1 MVIFNIGNKQIKYNY
16 PETASDI
23 TLEQYIYF
31 AKFLLPEHPKVELEA
46 IQYLNERDAVYQ
58 KILPYAK
65 KLKVITKDTLQ
76 FTVIIEIEDI
86 LKNQEVKD
94 NVRRF
99 LPPLMTQWRTNDEQL
114 NQRLEIMDEVWEA
127 KERYPYMAKVVNYF
141 TGIPLDACFGKVADS
156 LELKYLVFIYSKI
169 MSAINTPTETKYK
182 QLYDFNGKVYTLPE
196 RLMEKSTLLEFTMA
210 AQYDK
215 AMNQVKNG
223 EPEGLL
229 NIMAVLL
236 KPLGEDYSDELF
248 EQNKVDFLQMSLQTS
263 YEVAFFLT
271 KLSERYMLDLQTS
284 MLERAMV
291 NLN

>member
-31 AKFLLPEHPKVELEA
+31 AKFLLPEHPKIELEA

-65 KLKVITKDTLQ
+65 KLKVTTKDTLQ

-127 KERYPYMAKVVNYF
+127 NVRYPYMAKVVNYF

-156 LELKYLVFIYSKI
+156 LELKYLVYIYTKI
-169 MSAINTPTETKYK
+169 MNAINTPTETKYK
-182 QLYDFNGKVYTLPE
+182 QLYDFNGKVYTLPD

-215 AMNQVKNG
+215 AMNQVRNG
-223 EPEGLL
+223 DPEGLL

-248 EQNKVDFLQMSLQTS
+248 EKNKVDFLQMSLQTS

-271 KLSERYMLDLQTS
+271 KLSEKYMVDLQTS
-284 MLERAMV
+284 MLEKAMA

>member
-1 MVIFNIGNKQIKYNY
+1 MVIFNIGNKQVKYNY

-46 IQYLNERDAVYQ
+46 IQYMNDRDAVYK

-76 FTVIIEIEDI
+76 FTVIIELEDI
-86 LKNQEVKD
+86 LKNKEVKD

-127 KERYPYMAKVVNYF
+127 NVRYPYMAKVVNYF

-156 LELKYLVFIYSKI
+156 LELKYLVYIYTKI
-169 MSAINTPTETKYK
+169 MNAINTPTETKYK

-223 EPEGLL
+223 DPQGLL

>member
-16 PETASDI
+16 AETAEDI

-31 AKFLLPEHPKVELEA
+31 AKFLLPQHPKVELEA
-46 IQYLNERDAVYQ
+46 IQYMNERDAVYQ

-65 KLKVITKDTLQ
+65 KLKVDSKNVQQINLVYDLSKILQ
-76 FTVIIEIEDI
+76 E
-86 LKNQEVKD
+86 NEVKD

-99 LPPLMTQWRTNDEQL
+99 LPPLISQWNELDKELTN
-114 NQRLEIMDEVWEA
+114 RLEIMDEVWEA
-127 KERYPYMAKVVNYF
+127 NVRYPYMAKVVNYF

-156 LELKYLVFIYSKI
+156 LELKYLVYIYTKI
-169 MSAINTPTETKYK
+169 MNAINTPTETKYK

-248 EQNKVDFLQMSLQTS
+248 EKNKVDFLQMSLQTS

-271 KLSERYMLDLQTS
+271 KLSEKYMVDLQNS
-284 MLERAMV
+284 MLEKAMA

>member
-31 AKFLLPEHPKVELEA
+31 AKFLLPQHPKVELEA
-46 IQYLNERDAVYQ
+46 IQYMNERDAVYQ

-76 FTVIIEIEDI
+76 FTVIIELEDI
-86 LKNQEVKD
+86 LKNKEVKD

-99 LPPLMTQWRTNDEQL
+99 LPPLMVQWRTNDEQL

-127 KERYPYMAKVVNYF
+127 KERYPYMAKLVNYF

>member
-16 PETASDI
+16 PETAEDI

-31 AKFLLPEHPKVELEA
+31 AKYLLPEHPKTELEA
-46 IQYLNERDAVYQ
+46 IQYMNDRDALYK

-65 KLKVITKDTLQ
+65 KLKVKVTGFEQLY
-76 FTVIIEIEDI
+76 VI
-86 LKNQEVKD
+86 LKLEYTLEKEEVKD

-99 LPPLMTQWRTNDEQL
+99 LPPLISQWRSNDEQL
-114 NQRLEIMDEVWEA
+114 TQRLEIMDEVWEA
-127 KERYPYMAKVVNYF
+127 RERYPYMAKVVNYF

-156 LELKYLVFIYSKI
+156 LELKYLVYIYGKI
-169 MSAINTPTETKYK
+169 MNAINTPAETKYK

-223 EPEGLL
+223 DPQGLL

-271 KLSERYMLDLQTS
+271 KLSEKYTLDLQTS
-284 MLERAMV
+284 MLQRAME

>member
-31 AKFLLPEHPKVELEA
+31 AKFLLPQHPKVELEA

-76 FTVIIEIEDI
+76 FTVIIELEDI
-86 LKNQEVKD
+86 LKNKEVKD

-114 NQRLEIMDEVWEA
+114 NQRLETMDEVWEA
-127 KERYPYMAKVVNYF
+127 HVRYPYMAKVVNYF

-223 EPEGLL
+223 DPEGLL

-284 MLERAMV
+284 MLEKAMV

>member
-31 AKFLLPEHPKVELEA
+31 AKFLLPQHPKVEIEA

-65 KLKVITKDTLQ
+65 KLKVITKYALQ
-76 FTVIIEIEDI
+76 FTVIIELEDI
-86 LKNQEVKD
+86 LKNKEVKD

-99 LPPLMTQWRTNDEQL
+99 LPPLMVQWRTNDEQL

-127 KERYPYMAKVVNYF
+127 NVRYPYMAKVVNYF

-223 EPEGLL
+223 DPEGLL

-284 MLERAMV
+284 MLEKAMV

>member
-46 IQYLNERDAVYQ
+46 IQYLNDRDAVYQ

-65 KLKVITKDTLQ
+65 KLKVTTKDVNQITMINQLNN
-76 FTVIIEIEDI
+76 I
-86 LKNQEVKD
+86 LNTQEVKD

-99 LPPLMTQWRTNDEQL
+99 LPSLMVQWRTNDDEL
-114 NQRLEIMDEVWEA
+114 GTRLQIMDEVWEA
-127 KERYPYMAKVVNYF
+127 NVRYPYIAKVVNYF

-156 LELKYLVFIYSKI
+156 LELKYLVYIYTKI
-169 MSAINTPTETKYK
+169 MNAINTPTETKYK

-248 EQNKVDFLQMSLQTS
+248 EKNKVDFLQMSLQTS

-271 KLSERYMLDLQTS
+271 KLSEKYTLGLQTS
-284 MLERAMV
+284 MLEKAMA

>member
-31 AKFLLPEHPKVELEA
+31 AKFLLPQHPKVELEA
-46 IQYLNERDAVYQ
+46 IQYLNERDSVYK

-86 LKNQEVKD
+86 LKNKEVKD

-114 NQRLEIMDEVWEA
+114 NQLLEIMDEVWEA
-127 KERYPYMAKVVNYF
+127 NVRYPYMAKVVNYF

-156 LELKYLVFIYSKI
+156 LELKYLVYIYTKI
-169 MSAINTPTETKYK
+169 MNAINTPTETKYK

-284 MLERAMV
+284 MLEKAMV

>member
-1 MVIFNIGNKQIKYNY
+1 MVVFNIGNKQIKYNY

-46 IQYLNERDAVYQ
+46 IQYMNERDSVYQ

-65 KLKVITKDTLQ
+65 KLKVGTKDVNQITMINQLNN
-76 FTVIIEIEDI
+76 I
-86 LKNQEVKD
+86 LNTQEVKD

-99 LPPLMTQWRTNDEQL
+99 LPPLMVQWQTNDDEL
-114 NQRLEIMDEVWEA
+114 GTRLQIMDEVWEA

-236 KPLGEDYSDELF
+236 KPLGENYSDELF

-284 MLERAMV
+284 ILERAMA

>member
-16 PETASDI
+16 PETAEDI

-31 AKFLLPEHPKVELEA
+31 AKFLLPEHPKTELEA
-46 IQYLNERDAVYQ
+46 IQYMNDRDALYK

-65 KLKVITKDTLQ
+65 KLKVKETGFEQLY
-76 FTVIIEIEDI
+76 VI
-86 LKNQEVKD
+86 LKLEYTLEREEVKD

-99 LPPLMTQWRTNDEQL
+99 LPPLISQWRSNDEQL
-114 NQRLEIMDEVWEA
+114 TQRLEIMDEVWEA

-156 LELKYLVFIYSKI
+156 LELKYLVYIYGKI
-169 MSAINTPTETKYK
+169 MNAINTPAETKYK

-223 EPEGLL
+223 DPQGLL

-271 KLSERYMLDLQTS
+271 KLSERFTLDLQTS
-284 MLERAMV
+284 MLQRAME

>member
-16 PETASDI
+16 PETAADI

-31 AKFLLPEHPKVELEA
+31 AKFLLPEHPKTELEA
-46 IQYLNERDAVYQ
+46 IQYMNDRDALYK

-65 KLKVITKDTLQ
+65 KLKVKVTGFEQLY
-76 FTVIIEIEDI
+76 VI
-86 LKNQEVKD
+86 LKLEYTLEREEVKD

-99 LPPLMTQWRTNDEQL
+99 LPPLISQWRSNDEQL
-114 NQRLEIMDEVWEA
+114 TQRLEIMDEVWEA

-141 TGIPLDACFGKVADS
+141 TGIPLEACFGKVADS
-156 LELKYLVFIYSKI
+156 LELKYLVYIYGKI
-169 MSAINTPTETKYK
+169 MNAINTPAETKYK

-223 EPEGLL
+223 DPQGLL

-271 KLSERYMLDLQTS
+271 KLSEKYTLDLQTS
-284 MLERAMV
+284 MLQRAME

>member
-16 PETASDI
+16 PETAADI

-31 AKFLLPEHPKVELEA
+31 AKFLLPMHPKVELEA
-46 IQYLNERDAVYQ
+46 IQYMNDRDAVYE

-65 KLKVITKDTLQ
+65 KLKVNLKNAMQ
-76 FTVIIEIEDI
+76 TVIIMVEDI
-86 LKNQEVKD
+86 LKNKEVKD

-99 LPPLMTQWRTNDEQL
+99 LPPLMVQWRTNDEQL
-114 NQRLEIMDEVWEA
+114 RQRLEIMDEVWEA

-156 LELKYLVFIYSKI
+156 LELKYLVYIYGKV
-169 MSAINTPTETKYK
+169 MNAINTPAETKYK

-215 AMNQVKNG
+215 AMNQFKNG
-223 EPEGLL
+223 DPAGLL

-236 KPLGEDYSDELF
+236 KPLSEDYSDELF

-271 KLSERYMLDLQTS
+271 KLSEKYTLDLQTS
-284 MLERAMV
+284 MLQRAME

>member
-1 MVIFNIGNKQIKYNY
+1 MVIFNIGNKQVKYNY
-16 PETASDI
+16 PETAADN

-31 AKFLLPEHPKVELEA
+31 AKFLLPQHPKVEIEA
-46 IQYLNERDAVYQ
+46 IQYMNERDAVYE

-65 KLKVITKDTLQ
+65 KLKVGTKDVYQ
-76 FTVIIEIEDI
+76 SIVIIELENI
-86 LKNQEVKD
+86 LNTQEVKD

-99 LPPLMTQWRTNDEQL
+99 LPPLMVQWRTNDEQFR
-114 NQRLEIMDEVWEA
+114 QRLEIMDEVWEA

-156 LELKYLVFIYSKI
+156 LELKYLVYIYSKI
-169 MSAINTPTETKYK
+169 MNAINTPSETKYK

-223 EPEGLL
+223 DPQGLL

-271 KLSERYMLDLQTS
+271 KLSERYTLDLQTS
-284 MLERAMV
+284 MLQRAMV

>member
-31 AKFLLPEHPKVELEA
+31 AKFLLPQHPKVELEA
-46 IQYLNERDAVYQ
+46 IQYMNDRDALYK

-65 KLKVITKDTLQ
+65 KLRVKVTGFEQLY
-76 FTVIIEIEDI
+76 VI
-86 LKNQEVKD
+86 LKLEYTLEQEEVKD

-99 LPPLMTQWRTNDEQL
+99 LPPLISQWRSNDEQL
-114 NQRLEIMDEVWEA
+114 TQRLEIMDEVWEA

-156 LELKYLVFIYSKI
+156 LELKYLVYIYGKI
-169 MSAINTPTETKYK
+169 MNAINTPAETKYK

-223 EPEGLL
+223 DPQGLL

-271 KLSERYMLDLQTS
+271 KLSEKYTLDLQTS
-284 MLERAMV
+284 MLQRAME

>member
-1 MVIFNIGNKQIKYNY
+1 MVIFNIGNKQVKYNY

-23 TLEQYIYF
+23 TLKQYIYF
-31 AKFLLPEHPKVELEA
+31 TKFLLPEHPKVELEA

-65 KLKVITKDTLQ
+65 KLKVGTKDVNQ
-76 FTVIIEIEDI
+76 SIVIIELENI
-86 LKNQEVKD
+86 LNTQEVKD

-99 LPPLMTQWRTNDEQL
+99 LPPLMFQWRTNDEQL
-114 NQRLEIMDEVWEA
+114 NQRLEFMNEVWEA
-127 KERYPYMAKVVNYF
+127 KERYPYMAKVVSYF

-156 LELKYLVFIYSKI
+156 LELKYLVYIYTKI
-169 MSAINTPTETKYK
+169 MNAINTPTETKYK

-223 EPEGLL
+223 DPEGLL

-236 KPLGEDYSDELF
+236 KPLGEDYSDEIF

-271 KLSERYMLDLQTS
+271 KLSEKFTLDLQTS

>member
-1 MVIFNIGNKQIKYNY
+1 M
-16 PETASDI
+16 
-23 TLEQYIYF
+23 
-31 AKFLLPEHPKVELEA
+31 
-46 IQYLNERDAVYQ
+46 NERDAVYH

-86 LKNQEVKD
+86 LKNKEVKD

-99 LPPLMTQWRTNDEQL
+99 LPPLMVQWRTNDEQL
-114 NQRLEIMDEVWEA
+114 NQRLEIMDKVWEA
-127 KERYPYMAKVVNYF
+127 NVRYPYMAKVVNYF

-156 LELKYLVFIYSKI
+156 LELKYLVYIYTKI
-169 MSAINTPTETKYK
+169 MNAINTPTETKYK

-284 MLERAMV
+284 MLERAMA

>member
-16 PETASDI
+16 PETAEDI

-31 AKFLLPEHPKVELEA
+31 AKFLLPEHPKTELEA
-46 IQYLNERDAVYQ
+46 IQYMNDRDALYK

-65 KLKVITKDTLQ
+65 KLKVKVTGFEQLY
-76 FTVIIEIEDI
+76 VI
-86 LKNQEVKD
+86 LKIEYRLEREEVKD

-99 LPPLMTQWRTNDEQL
+99 LPPLISQWRTNDEQL
-114 NQRLEIMDEVWEA
+114 TQHLEIMDEVWEA

-156 LELKYLVFIYSKI
+156 LELKYLVYIYGKI
-169 MSAINTPTETKYK
+169 MNAINTPAETKYK

-223 EPEGLL
+223 DPQGLL

-271 KLSERYMLDLQTS
+271 KLSEKYTLDLQTS
-284 MLERAMV
+284 MLQRAME

>member
-1 MVIFNIGNKQIKYNY
+1 MVVFNIGNKAIKYNY
-16 PETASDI
+16 PETAADI

-31 AKFLLPEHPKVELEA
+31 AKFLLPEHPKTELEA
-46 IQYLNERDAVYQ
+46 IQYMNDRDALYK

-65 KLKVITKDTLQ
+65 KLKVKVTGFEQLY
-76 FTVIIEIEDI
+76 VI
-86 LKNQEVKD
+86 LKLEYTLEREEVKD

-99 LPPLMTQWRTNDEQL
+99 LPPLISQWRSNDEQL
-114 NQRLEIMDEVWEA
+114 TQRLEIMDEVWEA

-141 TGIPLDACFGKVADS
+141 TGIPLEACFGKVADS
-156 LELKYLVFIYSKI
+156 LELKYLVYIYGKI
-169 MSAINTPTETKYK
+169 MNAINTPAETKYK

-223 EPEGLL
+223 DPQGLL

-263 YEVAFFLT
+263 YEAAFFLT
-271 KLSERYMLDLQTS
+271 KLSEKYTLDLQTS
-284 MLERAMV
+284 MLQRAME

>member
-16 PETASDI
+16 PETAEDI

-31 AKFLLPEHPKVELEA
+31 AKFLLPEHPKTELEA
-46 IQYLNERDAVYQ
+46 IQYMNDRDALYK

-65 KLKVITKDTLQ
+65 KLKVKVTGFEQLY
-76 FTVIIEIEDI
+76 VI
-86 LKNQEVKD
+86 LKLEYTLEREEVKD

-99 LPPLMTQWRTNDEQL
+99 LPPLISQWRSNDEQL
-114 NQRLEIMDEVWEA
+114 TQRLEIMDEVWEA

-141 TGIPLDACFGKVADS
+141 TGIPLEACFGKVADS
-156 LELKYLVFIYSKI
+156 LELKYLVYIYGKI
-169 MSAINTPTETKYK
+169 MNAINTPAETKYK

-223 EPEGLL
+223 DPQGLL

-271 KLSERYMLDLQTS
+271 KLSERYTLDLQTS
-284 MLERAMV
+284 MLQRAME

>member
-1 MVIFNIGNKQIKYNY
+1 MVIFNIGNKQNKYNY

-31 AKFLLPEHPKVELEA
+31 AKFLLPQHPKVEIEA
-46 IQYLNERDAVYQ
+46 IQYLNDRDAVYQ

-65 KLKVITKDTLQ
+65 KLKVKVTGFEQLY
-76 FTVIIEIEDI
+76 VI
-86 LKNQEVKD
+86 LKLEYTLEQEEVKD

-99 LPPLMTQWRTNDEQL
+99 LPPLIMQWRTNDEQL

-127 KERYPYMAKVVNYF
+127 NVRYPYMAKVVNYF

-156 LELKYLVFIYSKI
+156 LELKYLVYIYTKI
-169 MSAINTPTETKYK
+169 MNAINTPTETKYK

-223 EPEGLL
+223 DPEGLL

-236 KPLGEDYSDELF
+236 KPLGENYSDELF
-248 EQNKVDFLQMSLQTS
+248 EKNKVDFLQMSLQTS

-271 KLSERYMLDLQTS
+271 KLSEKYTLDLQTS
-284 MLERAMV
+284 MLERAMA

>member
-1 MVIFNIGNKQIKYNY
+1 MVIFNIGNKQNKYNY

-31 AKFLLPEHPKVELEA
+31 AKFLLPEHPKVEIEA
-46 IQYLNERDAVYQ
+46 IKYLNERDAVYQ
-58 KILPYAK
+58 KIIPYAK
-65 KLKVITKDTLQ
+65 KLKVITKNALQ

-127 KERYPYMAKVVNYF
+127 NVRYPYMAKVVNYF

-156 LELKYLVFIYSKI
+156 LELKYLVYIYTKI
-169 MSAINTPTETKYK
+169 MNAINTPTETKYK
-182 QLYDFNGKVYTLPE
+182 QLYDFNGKVYTLPD

-215 AMNQVKNG
+215 AMNQVRNG
-223 EPEGLL
+223 DPEGLL

-236 KPLGEDYSDELF
+236 KPLGEEYSDELF
-248 EQNKVDFLQMSLQTS
+248 EQNKIDFLQMSLQS
-263 YEVAFFLT
+263 AYEVAFFLT
-271 KLSERYMLDLQTS
+271 KLSEKYMLDLQTS
-284 MLERAMV
+284 MLERAME

>member
-31 AKFLLPEHPKVELEA
+31 AKFLLPQHPKVELEA
-46 IQYLNERDAVYQ
+46 IQYLNDRDAVYE

-65 KLKVITKDTLQ
+65 KLKVDSKNVQQINLVYDLGKILQ
-76 FTVIIEIEDI
+76 E
-86 LKNQEVKD
+86 NEVKD

-99 LPPLMTQWRTNDEQL
+99 LPSLISQWNELDKELTN
-114 NQRLEIMDEVWEA
+114 RLEIMDEVWEA
-127 KERYPYMAKVVNYF
+127 NVRYPYMAKVVNYF

-156 LELKYLVFIYSKI
+156 LELKYLVYIYTKI
-169 MSAINTPTETKYK
+169 MNAINTPTETKYK

-215 AMNQVKNG
+215 AMNQVRNG
-223 EPEGLL
+223 DPEGLL

-248 EQNKVDFLQMSLQTS
+248 EKNKVDFLQMSLQTS

-284 MLERAMV
+284 MLEKAMA

>member
-16 PETASDI
+16 PETAADI

-31 AKFLLPEHPKVELEA
+31 AKFLLPEHPKTELEA
-46 IQYLNERDAVYQ
+46 IQYMNDRDALYK

-65 KLKVITKDTLQ
+65 KLKVEVKKIEQ
-76 FTVIIEIEDI
+76 IFVIGELEDI
-86 LKNQEVKD
+86 LKNKEVKD

-99 LPPLMTQWRTNDEQL
+99 LPPLISQWTTNDYEL
-114 NQRLEIMDEVWEA
+114 GTRLKIMDEVWEA

-141 TGIPLDACFGKVADS
+141 TGIPLEACFGKVADS
-156 LELKYLVFIYSKI
+156 LELKYLVYIYGKI
-169 MSAINTPTETKYK
+169 MNAINTPAETKYK

-223 EPEGLL
+223 DPAGLL

-271 KLSERYMLDLQTS
+271 KLSEKYTLDLQTS
-284 MLERAMV
+284 MLQRAME

>member
-1 MVIFNIGNKQIKYNY
+1 MVIFNIGNKQVKYNY

-31 AKFLLPEHPKVELEA
+31 AKFLLPQHPKVELEA
-46 IQYLNERDAVYQ
+46 IQYMNDRDAVYQ

-65 KLKVITKDTLQ
+65 KLKVEVKKIEQ
-76 FTVIIEIEDI
+76 IFVIGELEDI

-127 KERYPYMAKVVNYF
+127 NVRYPYMAKVVNYF

-223 EPEGLL
+223 DPQGLL

-271 KLSERYMLDLQTS
+271 KLSEKYTLDLQTS
-284 MLERAMV
+284 MLQRAME

>member
-16 PETASDI
+16 PETAEDI

-31 AKFLLPEHPKVELEA
+31 AKFLLPEHPKTELEA
-46 IQYLNERDAVYQ
+46 IQYMNDRDALYK

-65 KLKVITKDTLQ
+65 KLKVKVTGFEQLY
-76 FTVIIEIEDI
+76 VI
-86 LKNQEVKD
+86 LKLEYTLEREEVKD

-99 LPPLMTQWRTNDEQL
+99 LPPLISQWRSNDEQL
-114 NQRLEIMDEVWEA
+114 TQRLEIMDEVWEA

-141 TGIPLDACFGKVADS
+141 TGIPLEACFGKVADS
-156 LELKYLVFIYSKI
+156 LELKYLVYIYGKI
-169 MSAINTPTETKYK
+169 MNAINTPAETKYK

-223 EPEGLL
+223 DPQGLL

-271 KLSERYMLDLQTS
+271 KLSEKFTLDLQTS
-284 MLERAMV
+284 MLQRAME

>member
-46 IQYLNERDAVYQ
+46 IQYMNERDAVYQ

-86 LKNQEVKD
+86 LKNKEVKD

-127 KERYPYMAKVVNYF
+127 NVRYPYMAKVVNYF

-156 LELKYLVFIYSKI
+156 LELKYLVYIYGKI
-169 MSAINTPTETKYK
+169 MNAINTPTETKYK

-223 EPEGLL
+223 DPEGLL

-284 MLERAMV
+284 MLERAMA

>member
-65 KLKVITKDTLQ
+65 KLKVITKDALQ
-76 FTVIIEIEDI
+76 FTVIIELEDI
-86 LKNQEVKD
+86 LKNKEVKD

-127 KERYPYMAKVVNYF
+127 NVRYPYMAKVVNYF

-196 RLMEKSTLLEFTMA
+196 RYMEKSTLLEFTMA

-284 MLERAMV
+284 MLQKAMA

>member
-16 PETASDI
+16 PETAEDI

-31 AKFLLPEHPKVELEA
+31 AKFLLPEHPKTELEA
-46 IQYLNERDAVYQ
+46 IQYMNDRDAVYE

-65 KLKVITKDTLQ
+65 KLKVNLKNAMQ
-76 FTVIIEIEDI
+76 TVIIEVEDI
-86 LKNQEVKD
+86 LKNKEVKD

-114 NQRLEIMDEVWEA
+114 RQRLEIMDEVWEA
-127 KERYPYMAKVVNYF
+127 NVRYPYMAKVVNYF

-156 LELKYLVFIYSKI
+156 LELKYLVYIYTKI
-169 MSAINTPTETKYK
+169 MNAINTPTETKYK

-223 EPEGLL
+223 DPQGLL

-236 KPLGEDYSDELF
+236 KPLVEDYSDELF

-271 KLSERYMLDLQTS
+271 KLSEKYTLDLQTS
-284 MLERAMV
+284 MLQRAME

>member
-16 PETASDI
+16 PETAEDI

-31 AKFLLPEHPKVELEA
+31 AKYLLPEHPKTELEA
-46 IQYLNERDAVYQ
+46 IQYMNDRDSLYK

-65 KLKVITKDTLQ
+65 KLKIKVTGFEQLY
-76 FTVIIEIEDI
+76 VI
-86 LKNQEVKD
+86 LKLEYTLEREEVKD

-99 LPPLMTQWRTNDEQL
+99 LPPLISQWRSNDEQL
-114 NQRLEIMDEVWEA
+114 TQRLEIMDEVWEA

-141 TGIPLDACFGKVADS
+141 TGIPLEACFGKVADS
-156 LELKYLVFIYSKI
+156 LELKYLVYIYGKI
-169 MSAINTPTETKYK
+169 MNAINTPAETKYK

-223 EPEGLL
+223 DPHGLL

-271 KLSERYMLDLQTS
+271 KLSEKYTLDLQTS
-284 MLERAMV
+284 MLQRAME

>member
-46 IQYLNERDAVYQ
+46 IQYLNDRDAVYQ

-76 FTVIIEIEDI
+76 FTVIIELEDI
-86 LKNQEVKD
+86 LKNKEVKD

-114 NQRLEIMDEVWEA
+114 RQRLEIMDEVWEA
-127 KERYPYMAKVVNYF
+127 NVRYPYMAKVVNYF

-156 LELKYLVFIYSKI
+156 LELKYLVYIYTKI
-169 MSAINTPTETKYK
+169 MNAINTPTETKYK

-271 KLSERYMLDLQTS
+271 KLSERYMVDLQTS
-284 MLERAMV
+284 MLEKAMA

>member
-31 AKFLLPEHPKVELEA
+31 AKFLLPQHPKVELEA
-46 IQYLNERDAVYQ
+46 IQYLNDRDAVYQ

-65 KLKVITKDTLQ
+65 KLKIEVKKIEQIFVIGEL
-76 FTVIIEIEDI
+76 EDI
-86 LKNQEVKD
+86 LKNKEVKD

-99 LPPLMTQWRTNDEQL
+99 LPALLIQWTTNDFEL

-127 KERYPYMAKVVNYF
+127 NVRYPYMAKVVNYF

-156 LELKYLVFIYSKI
+156 LELKYLVYIYTKI
-169 MSAINTPTETKYK
+169 MNAINTPTETKYK

-215 AMNQVKNG
+215 AMNQVRNG
-223 EPEGLL
+223 DPEGLL

-284 MLERAMV
+284 MLEKAMA

>member
-16 PETASDI
+16 PETAADI

-31 AKFLLPEHPKVELEA
+31 AKFLLPEHPKTELEA
-46 IQYLNERDAVYQ
+46 IQYMNDRDALYK

-65 KLKVITKDTLQ
+65 KLKVKVTGFEQLY
-76 FTVIIEIEDI
+76 VI
-86 LKNQEVKD
+86 LKLEYTLEQEEVKD

-99 LPPLMTQWRTNDEQL
+99 LPPLISQWRTNDEQL
-114 NQRLEIMDEVWEA
+114 TQRLEIMDEVWEA

-156 LELKYLVFIYSKI
+156 LELKYLVYIYGKI
-169 MSAINTPTETKYK
+169 MNAINTPAETKYK

-223 EPEGLL
+223 DPQGLL

-271 KLSERYMLDLQTS
+271 KLSEKYTLDLQTS
-284 MLERAMV
+284 MLQRAME

>member
-1 MVIFNIGNKQIKYNY
+1 MVIFNIGNKQVKYNY
-16 PETASDI
+16 PETAADI

-31 AKFLLPEHPKVELEA
+31 AKFLLPQHPKVEIEA
-46 IQYLNERDAVYQ
+46 IQYMNERDAVYE

-65 KLKVITKDTLQ
+65 KLKVGTKDVYQ
-76 FTVIIEIEDI
+76 SIVIIELENI
-86 LKNQEVKD
+86 LNTQEVKD

-99 LPPLMTQWRTNDEQL
+99 LPPLMVQWRTNDEQFR
-114 NQRLEIMDEVWEA
+114 QRLEIMDEVWEA

-156 LELKYLVFIYSKI
+156 LELKYLVYIYSKI
-169 MSAINTPTETKYK
+169 MNAINTPSETKYK

-223 EPEGLL
+223 DPQGLL

-271 KLSERYMLDLQTS
+271 KLSERYTLDLQTS
-284 MLERAMV
+284 MLQRAMV

>member
-1 MVIFNIGNKQIKYNY
+1 MVIFNIGNKQVKYNY
-16 PETASDI
+16 PETAADI

-31 AKFLLPEHPKVELEA
+31 AKFLLPQHPKVEIEA
-46 IQYLNERDAVYQ
+46 IQYMNERDAVYE

-65 KLKVITKDTLQ
+65 KLKVGTKDVYQ
-76 FTVIIEIEDI
+76 SIVIIELENI
-86 LKNQEVKD
+86 LNTQEVKD

-99 LPPLMTQWRTNDEQL
+99 LPPLMVQWRTNDEQF
-114 NQRLEIMDEVWEA
+114 RIMDEVWEA

-169 MSAINTPTETKYK
+169 MNAINTPSETKYK

-223 EPEGLL
+223 DPQGLL

-271 KLSERYMLDLQTS
+271 KLSERYTLDLQTS
-284 MLERAMV
+284 MLQRAMV

>member
-1 MVIFNIGNKQIKYNY
+1 MVIFNIGNKAIKYNY
-16 PETASDI
+16 PETAEDI

-46 IQYLNERDAVYQ
+46 IKYMNERDAVYQ

-65 KLKVITKDTLQ
+65 KLKVITKDVLQ
-76 FTVIIEIEDI
+76 TNVIIELEDI
-86 LKNQEVKD
+86 LKNKDVKD

-99 LPPLMTQWRTNDEQL
+99 LPPLIFQWRTNDEQL

-141 TGIPLDACFGKVADS
+141 TGIPIEACFGKVADS

-169 MSAINTPTETKYK
+169 MNAINTPGELTYK

-223 EPEGLL
+223 DPAGLL

-271 KLSERYMLDLQTS
+271 KLSERYTLDLQTS
-284 MLERAMV
+284 MLQQAMA

>member
-31 AKFLLPEHPKVELEA
+31 AKFLLPQHPKVELEA
-46 IQYLNERDAVYQ
+46 IQYLNDRDAVYE

-65 KLKVITKDTLQ
+65 KLKVNLKNAMQ
-76 FTVIIEIEDI
+76 PIISEVEDI
-86 LKNQEVKD
+86 LKNKEVKD

-99 LPPLMTQWRTNDEQL
+99 LPPLINQWNELDKELTR
-114 NQRLEIMDEVWEA
+114 RLEIMDEVWEA

-141 TGIPLDACFGKVADS
+141 TGIPLEACFGKVADS
-156 LELKYLVFIYSKI
+156 LELKYLVYIYSKI

-284 MLERAMV
+284 MLEKAMV

>member
-31 AKFLLPEHPKVELEA
+31 AKFLLPQHPKVELEA

-58 KILPYAK
+58 KILPYTK

-76 FTVIIEIEDI
+76 FTVIIELEDI
-86 LKNQEVKD
+86 LKNKEVKD

-99 LPPLMTQWRTNDEQL
+99 LPPLMVQWRTNDEQL